1 MSRRYLFYSALD
13 NRIGMNDGWP
23 YGILPDKETQLVV
36 GIETVHE
43 SSHKATLAWNIQT
56 LWSILLL
63 YQGIKIFLQFWSY
76 QFISI
81 NHQYPLAGSSIYG
94 SLTCRFTNLIVSSRK
109 DNYLA
114 TITLCYI
121 QGVVSTFH
129 VADNHLVK
137 ALHCIQH
144 LLKMAGGIIGINNHR
159 DAISLL
165 LFYTCLIHIS
175 MLYKY

>member
-1 MSRRYLFYSALD
+1 MRCRYLFYPALD
-13 NRIGMNDGWP
+13 NWIGMNDGWP
-23 YGILPDKETQLVV
+23 YCILSDKETQLVI
-36 GIETVHE
+36 GIETMHE
-43 SSHKATLAWNIQT
+43 PTHKAALARHIQA

-81 NHQYPLAGSSIYG
+81 NHQYPHAGSSIYG

-121 QGVVSTFH
+121 QGIVSTFH

-137 ALHCIQH
+137 TLHRIQH
-144 LLKMAGGIIGINNHR
+144 LLKMAGGIIGIDNHR
-159 DAISLL
+159 DAIYLL
-165 LFYTCLIHIS
+165 LSYTCLVHIYI
-175 MLYKY
+175 L